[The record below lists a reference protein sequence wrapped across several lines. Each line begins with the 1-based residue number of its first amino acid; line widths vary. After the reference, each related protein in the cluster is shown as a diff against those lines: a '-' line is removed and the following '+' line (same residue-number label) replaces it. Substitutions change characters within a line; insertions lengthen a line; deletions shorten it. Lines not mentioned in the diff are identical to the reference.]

1 MRAIALLRASA
12 FLAAVLLASSV
23 ACTVAE
29 EIVHSYPIAG
39 LDGVITRSG
48 VEFDPKTTSDGN
60 GSLRLNSKG
69 YTAFRLFEIEDP
81 DVEGTKLLYRA
92 RIRTQDVEGRVYL
105 EMWCRFPGRGEF
117 FSRALD
123 APITGTT
130 EWTSQETLFVLE
142 DGQNPSN
149 IKLNLIV
156 EGPGA
161 VWVDE
166 IVLAKGAS

>member
-1 MRAIALLRASA
+1 MG
-12 FLAAVLLASSV
+12 
-23 ACTVAE
+23 E
-29 EIVHSYPIAG
+29 EIVHAYPIAD
-39 LDGVITRSG
+39 LEGVITRSG

-60 GSLRLNSKG
+60 GSLRLSSKG

-92 RIRTQDVEGRVYL
+92 RIRTQNVEGRVYL

-117 FSRALD
+117 FSRALET
-123 APITGTT
+123 PITGTT
-130 EWTSQETLFVLE
+130 EWTSQETPFVLE

>member
-1 MRAIALLRASA
+1 MRAISLLRAFA
-12 FLAAVLLASSV
+12 FLAAALLASGV
-23 ACTVAE
+23 ACTMGE
-29 EIVHSYPIAG
+29 EIVHAYPIAG

-48 VEFDPKTTSDGN
+48 VAFDPKITSDGN
-60 GSLRLNSKG
+60 GSLRLSSKG

-92 RIRTQDVEGRVYL
+92 RIRTQNVEGRVYL

-117 FSRALD
+117 FSRALET
-123 APITGTT
+123 PITGTT
-130 EWTSQETLFVLE
+130 EWTSQETPFVLE

-161 VWVDE
+161 VWIDE

>member
-1 MRAIALLRASA
+1 MREIGLLCASA
-12 FLAAVLLASSV
+12 FLAAALLTGCV
-23 ACTVAE
+23 GRTVAE
-29 EIVHSYPIAG
+29 EVVHAYPIAG

-69 YTAFRLFEIEDP
+69 YTAFRLYEIEDP
-81 DVEGTKLLYRA
+81 DVEGAKLVYRA

-105 EMWCRFPGRGEF
+105 EMWCRFPGQGEF
-117 FSRALD
+117 FSRALG

-130 EWTSQETLFVLE
+130 EWTSQETPFVLE
-142 DGQNPSN
+142 EGQNPSN

-156 EGPGA
+156 EGPGS

-166 IVLAKGAS
+166 IVLVKGAS

>member
-1 MRAIALLRASA
+1 MREIGLLRASA
-12 FLAAVLLASSV
+12 FLAAALLASSV

-29 EIVHSYPIAG
+29 EIVHAYPIAG

-60 GSLRLNSKG
+60 GSLRLNSEG
-69 YTAFRLFEIEDP
+69 YTAFRLYEIEDP
-81 DVEGTKLLYRA
+81 DVEGAKLVYRA

-105 EMWCRFPGRGEF
+105 EMWCRFPGQGEF
-117 FSRALD
+117 FSRALET
-123 APITGTT
+123 PITGTT
-130 EWTSQETLFVLE
+130 EWTSQETPFVLE

>member
-1 MRAIALLRASA
+1 MRAIGLLRASA
-12 FLAAVLLASSV
+12 FLAAALLASGV
-23 ACTVAE
+23 ACTLGE
-29 EIVHSYPIAG
+29 EIVHAYPIAG

-60 GSLRLNSKG
+60 GSLRLSSKG

-92 RIRTQDVEGRVYL
+92 RIRTQNVEGRVYL

-117 FSRALD
+117 FSRALETS
-123 APITGTT
+123 ITGTT
-130 EWTSQETLFVLE
+130 EWTSQETPFVLE